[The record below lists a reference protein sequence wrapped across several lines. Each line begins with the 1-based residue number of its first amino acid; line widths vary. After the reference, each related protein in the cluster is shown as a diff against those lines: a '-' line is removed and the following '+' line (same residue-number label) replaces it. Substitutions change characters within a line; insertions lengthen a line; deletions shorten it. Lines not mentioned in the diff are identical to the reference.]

1 MNGVITKGIGGF
13 YYVQTDSGLVE
24 CHARGKFRKLNI
36 TPQVGD
42 NVEITLSE
50 TESGVGSIETI
61 FPRKN
66 SFIRP
71 PVANIDNMVITFS
84 VKTPAPNL
92 LLVDKLTVAAVS
104 MGVDCIICI
113 NKVDLSDDKAEEYKK
128 AYEKTGFKVILAS
141 SSENIGTEELKEV
154 LKDKVS
160 ALAGSSGVGKS
171 SLINILDPTLNLKT
185 GALSNKISR
194 GKHTTRHSELF
205 PLSFGGFILDTPG
218 FSSFDISLV
227 TQDNLAEFFPEISKY
242 ASYCRFTGCSHIT
255 EPDCAVKEA
264 LVRKE
269 ISQSRYESYKTL
281 QEELKNLRPDYS
293 N

>member
-13 YYVQTDSGLVE
+13 YYVKTDDGIIE

-36 TPQVGD
+36 TPMVGD
-42 NVEITLSE
+42 NVEISLSR
-50 TESGVGSIETI
+50 TEEDKGSIETI
-61 FPRKN
+61 LPRKN

-71 PVANIDNMVITFS
+71 PVANIDNMVITFAIE
-84 VKTPAPNL
+84 TPEPNL

-113 NKVDLSDDKAEEYKK
+113 NKIDLSDEKAEEYK
-128 AYEKTGFKVILAS
+128 AIYEKTGFKVILTS
-141 SSENIGTEELKEV
+141 STENVGTEELKDA
-154 LKDKVS
+154 LKGKIS

-171 SLINILDPTLNLKT
+171 SLINIIDPSLNLKT
-185 GALSNKISR
+185 GDLSSKISR

-218 FSSFDISLV
+218 FSSFDISLI
-227 TQDNLAEFFPEISKY
+227 TQDNLADYFPEISKHTNL
-242 ASYCRFTGCSHIT
+242 CRFNGCSHIT

-264 LVRKE
+264 LECSE

-281 QEELKNLRPDYS
+281 QEELKNLRLKYS